1 MTEMCAAKQ
10 GFNPEYSEQ
19 APTIEEIEQ
28 LTADAVLEFGAPW
41 CGHCQASA
49 PVIAA
54 ELSAR
59 SLCHIKV
66 FDGKGKKLGRVF
78 GVKLWPTLIYLKEGK
93 EIARVVRPLAAEDMA
108 DLLAG

>member
-1 MTEMCAAKQ
+1 MTKIVAARQ
-10 GFNPEYSEQ
+10 GFNPDYSEQ
-19 APTIEEIEQ
+19 APSKEEIEQ
-28 LTADAVLEFGAPW
+28 LTADTLLEFGAPW

-49 PVIAA
+49 PIIAA
-54 ELSAR
+54 ELSTH

-93 EIARVVRPLAAEDMA
+93 EVGRVIRPLVRQEIA
-108 DLLAG
+108 DLLAD